1 MTVIVA
7 AGIETVSEKLMIS
20 SIPLRKESL
29 NPGVGWKRL
38 KEKKTE
44 FTKEE

>member
-20 SIPLRKESL
+20 YIPLTKETL
-29 NPGVGWKRL
+29 YPGV
-38 KEKKTE
+38 
-44 FTKEE
+44 